1 MGCGVVRSRLPRTSS
16 ILEVARAF
24 TEPSP
29 ATHCVARSVRL
40 REGST
45 NSQPL
50 MQSGGPVPTSVDAF
64 ARALARRDGSRIQ
77 PSGAHAA
84 NLLGIST
91 QVPVRAVYL
100 TDGPSRSVKV
110 GNRKVVFKHVQ
121 AKDMVTSKR
130 ISGTV
135 IHALRWTGR
144 RSVDERTVASLRRTL
159 SASDRSQL
167 LRDLRFAP
175 GWIAEAMRQIAT
187 DS

>member
-1 MGCGVVRSRLPRTSS
+1 MRRGSVATPADFIDLGSRESVHRALSRNALRGAVRQ
-16 ILEVARAF
+16 VARGVY
-24 TEPSP
+24 ELP
-29 ATHCVARSVRL
+29 AID
-40 REGST
+40 EEW
-45 NSQPL
+45 
-50 MQSGGPVPTSVDAF
+50 GPVPTSVDAV

-135 IHALRWTGR
+135 IHALRWTGKR
-144 RSVDERTVASLRRTL
+144 GVDERTVASLRRTL

>member
-1 MGCGVVRSRLPRTSS
+1 MRRGSVVTPADFLDLGNRETVQRALSRNAQRGA
-16 ILEVARAF
+16 IRQVARGVYELPVVDAQWG
-24 TEPSP
+24 
-29 ATHCVARSVRL
+29 A
-40 REGST
+40 
-45 NSQPL
+45 
-50 MQSGGPVPTSVDAF
+50 VPTDVDAV
-64 ARALARRDGSRIQ
+64 ARALARRDGLRIQ

-110 GNRKVVFKHVQ
+110 GNRKLVFKHVQ

-135 IHALRWTGR
+135 IHALRWNGKR
-144 RSVDERTVASLRRTL
+144 GIDERTVAGLRRTL
-159 SASDRSQL
+159 SASDRRQL

-175 GWIAEAMRQIAT
+175 GWIAEAMRQIAVEE
-187 DS
+187 